1 MLSRETGNGR
11 ERFALERVVR
21 FAPTEIQDGDVL
33 DFSRIGALCNAGPGV
48 HDRARRQGN
57 PLTAVLLVHCDF
69 SDRQARIEKREVNKS
84 SECISL
90 MSAKIGCS

>member
-48 HDRARRQGN
+48 HDRARREGN
-57 PLTAVLLVHCDF
+57 PLPSGLLVK
-69 SDRQARIEKREVNKS
+69 RNIPYGQARIEKREIDES
-84 SECISL
+84 SKRISL
-90 MSAKIGCS
+90 MSAKI